1 MRDEISDQDK
11 KLMDEWLAKKGN
23 KITVCEPMARSEPD
37 DIGYTWGRKKKKA
50 APKKVDK
57 ASK

>member
-1 MRDEISDQDK
+1 MRDEISDQDR
-11 KLMDEWLAKKGN
+11 KLMDEWLSKKEN

-50 APKKVDK
+50 PPKPVDK
-57 ASK
+57 